1 MISNKTLD
9 SKKNIIQKTMNS
21 EVIVSNDSKI
31 LVINNAEYRQE
42 TNLSINYW
50 LEIKI
55 IRNAKEDKNN
65 VFLPTKRY

>member
-31 LVINNAEYRQE
+31 LVINNAEYR
-42 TNLSINYW
+42 
-50 LEIKI
+50 
-55 IRNAKEDKNN
+55 
-65 VFLPTKRY
+65 